1 LFYFCSFAK
10 RAPYMGRGNMA
21 RPLDRQT
28 AAILLVGWLVAL
40 VTTLT

>member
-1 LFYFCSFAK
+1 
-10 RAPYMGRGNMA
+10 MH

-28 AAILLVGWLVAL
+28 AALLLVGWFIAL

>member
-1 LFYFCSFAK
+1 MS
-10 RAPYMGRGNMA
+10 

-28 AAILLVGWLVAL
+28 IALLVVGWIVAL